1 MNTDESRLANLLDP
15 PAGSPGLVRIDPRG
29 IGTEI
34 EDRLGRAQSD
44 LRAAK
49 LMYDNELYEWT
60 VACSYYA
67 MYHAV
72 LAGLAQVGLRART
85 HHAAAT
91 AFEILFTR
99 RSKLSSEFARQFRKA
114 KQLERRYVEEL
125 NNVRQAREEAQY
137 GLGRPVDEGAER
149 VMTQAHG
156 FVQAIEEVLA

>member
-1 MNTDESRLANLLDP
+1 VNTDEAKLANLLDP

-34 EDRLGRAQSD
+34 EDRLER
-44 LRAAK
+44 
-49 LMYDNELYEWT
+49 
-60 VACSYYA
+60 
-67 MYHAV
+67 
-72 LAGLAQVGLRART
+72 AQVGLRART

-99 RSKLSSEFARQFRKA
+99 RSKLSFEFARQFRKA
-114 KQLERRYVEEL
+114 RQLERRYVEEL